1 MPTRTPNT
9 WEPEDRRLHCLDRN
23 QEVSAQMTTC
33 PMCGTPASPDSNFCA
48 HCGGKLRGNTGDTTG
63 VLAAVGLGD
72 PRSED
77 LSADELQ
84 AIEALPQ
91 GSALL
96 IVLRGPDKGARYLL
110 DSDEAVAGRN
120 PDRDLFLDDI
130 TVSRHHCRFTRANAQ
145 MTVTDLGSLNG
156 TYVNRTLID
165 GSVVLRTGDEV
176 QIGKYRLVFYVSVH
190 GLG

>member
-1 MPTRTPNT
+1 
-9 WEPEDRRLHCLDRN
+9 
-23 QEVSAQMTTC
+23 MTTC
-33 PMCGTPASPDSNFCA
+33 PICGPPASSDSNFCA
-48 HCGGKLRGNTGDTTG
+48 HCGGKLRTNTGDTTG

-77 LSADELQ
+77 LSLDELK

-110 DSDEAVAGRN
+110 DSDEAVAGRH
-120 PDRDLFLDDI
+120 PDSDLFLDDI
-130 TVSRHHCRFTRANAQ
+130 TVSRHHCRFTRAYAQ

-165 GSVVLRTGDEV
+165 GSVVLRPGDEV
-176 QIGKYRLVFYVSVH
+176 QIGKYRLVFYVSAH